1 MAGGGS
7 CRQPRAR
14 GAQSRAHEAAPGGP
28 RREVRAG
35 RRAETADDRMHLV
48 ILDVRGQTVIV
59 QAYGGVLDT
68 VFASDIDSIRPIIES
83 FRFTP
88 GG

>member
-1 MAGGGS
+1 
-7 CRQPRAR
+7 
-14 GAQSRAHEAAPGGP
+14 
-28 RREVRAG
+28 
-35 RRAETADDRMHLV
+35 MHLV